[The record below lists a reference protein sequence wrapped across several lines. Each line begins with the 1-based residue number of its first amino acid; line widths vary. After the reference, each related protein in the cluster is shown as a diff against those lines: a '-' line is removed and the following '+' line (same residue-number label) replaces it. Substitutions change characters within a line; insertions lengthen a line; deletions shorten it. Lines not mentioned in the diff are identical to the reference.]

1 MAQAVLVGYL
11 SQYFCEKNS
20 LEEELSLLRRT
31 NDTNSVD
38 RVEEEI
44 RVTTRNAYLYAT
56 GMSLLGFLVAVL
68 HAWVFYFSGT
78 TGMKMR
84 ILLTAAI
91 YNKVAVCDD
100 YIIDA
105 CFEN

>member
-1 MAQAVLVGYL
+1 MFIALAVLVGYL

-44 RVTTRNAYLYAT
+44 RVATRNAYLYAA
-56 GMSLLGFLVAVL
+56 GMSLLGFVIAVI
-68 HAWVFYFSGT
+68 HALAFYIAALI
-78 TGMKMR
+78 GMECR
-84 ILLTAAI
+84 ILFTAAI
-91 YNKVAVCDD
+91 YDKVFVVF
-100 YIIDA
+100 IIIHL
-105 CFEN
+105 